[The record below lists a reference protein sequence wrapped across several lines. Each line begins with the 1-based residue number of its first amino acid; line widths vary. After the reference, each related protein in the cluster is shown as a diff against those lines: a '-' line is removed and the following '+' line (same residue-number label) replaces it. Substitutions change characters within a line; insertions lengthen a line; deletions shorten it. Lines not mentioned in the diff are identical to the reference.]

1 MKGTVVSTWLRTC
14 RDLYGNEVIN
24 KSLKSVNWS
33 ENIVFTPLEDVNDTQ
48 IFSLIQTIADNVG
61 TSVNGLWQVIGE
73 NNLQKFSEDYPVFFK
88 RVNLYKFLDSL
99 NFIHSII
106 MKKIRGARPPKMHLE
121 PISSNSIYFTYRSDR
136 ELFDYFLGLLNG
148 SAKYFGENIEI
159 KEVERKKGELKVHI
173 KFENTIQRS
182 KRYKFSNSLSSIGLK
197 SLELKM
203 AVPIFVV
210 ITFISILIAGLPKG
224 LIIGVIS
231 GIISVFVSYMT
242 IKPLNDIIENIE
254 NNNFDAIEK
263 SITTN
268 DKLEKIYK
276 GISKLKDNIGKDSTS
291 ANLVVNELATF
302 TQAMYNT
309 TEKMR
314 KTTEE
319 IASYS
324 EQVSELATQQEL
336 STETLVKQT
345 NENILALKD
354 LVNSEDRN
362 KNELDKSVEKI
373 NQSHINVDRSSEAI
387 KESLKSF
394 MDVKE
399 KGKNLQRKA
408 EDITHI
414 VSLVS
419 GISSQ
424 TNLLA
429 LNASIEAARAGEQ
442 GRGFAVVAEEVRKL
456 AEESAK
462 SATEINSVIGEI
474 KGNIKEIYE
483 DTVTTRKLNDDTQAS
498 LLKTKEKFGVIDN
511 NINELEENIKEV
523 TYSLDKITQ
532 SKDTVVYKISEVA
545 AVSQETAAITEE
557 VSAASEEQSSGL
569 QEMAGE
575 AETLKDY
582 SEILNNLIKKFKM

>member
-14 RDLYGNEVIN
+14 RDLYGNDVIN

-456 AEESAK
+456 AEQSQQAVKDINSNLSFFAE
-462 SATEINSVIGEI
+462 EINLLVTSIENQY
-474 KGNIKEIYE
+474 NILELETDNLE
-483 DTVTTRKLNDDTQAS
+483 DVRRTS
-498 LLKTKEKFGVIDN
+498 LEA
-511 NINELEENIKEV
+511 NELIKVVSSETNKSIIQLNNEVKSVEEMFKTID
-523 TYSLDKITQ
+523 SLASI
-532 SKDTVVYKISEVA
+532 A
-545 AVSQETAAITEE
+545 AEN
-557 VSAASEEQSSGL
+557 AASSQQVNQDIEEFTRNIQDMIDTL
-569 QEMAGE
+569 QKV
-575 AETLKDY
+575 KDVGDNF
-582 SEILNNLIKKFKM
+582 SNDIDI

>member
-254 NNNFDAIEK
+254 NNNFDAIDK

-314 KTTEE
+314 KTTDE

-456 AEESAK
+456 AEQSQQAVKDINSNLSFFAE
-462 SATEINSVIGEI
+462 EINLLVTSIENQY
-474 KGNIKEIYE
+474 NILELE
-483 DTVTTRKLNDDTQAS
+483 TDNLENVRRTS
-498 LLKTKEKFGVIDN
+498 LEA
-511 NINELEENIKEV
+511 NELIKVVSSETNKSIIQLNNEVKSVEEMFKTID
-523 TYSLDKITQ
+523 SLASI
-532 SKDTVVYKISEVA
+532 A
-545 AVSQETAAITEE
+545 AEN
-557 VSAASEEQSSGL
+557 AASSQQVNQDIEEFTRNIQDMIDTL
-569 QEMAGE
+569 QKV
-575 AETLKDY
+575 KDVGDNF
-582 SEILNNLIKKFKM
+582 SNDIDI

>member
-231 GIISVFVSYMT
+231 GIISVVVSYMT

-456 AEESAK
+456 AEQSQQAVKDINSNLSFFAE
-462 SATEINSVIGEI
+462 EINLLVTSIENQY
-474 KGNIKEIYE
+474 NILELETDNLE
-483 DTVTTRKLNDDTQAS
+483 DVRRTS
-498 LLKTKEKFGVIDN
+498 LEA
-511 NINELEENIKEV
+511 NELIKVVSSETNKSIIQLNNEVKSVEEMFKTID
-523 TYSLDKITQ
+523 SLASI
-532 SKDTVVYKISEVA
+532 A
-545 AVSQETAAITEE
+545 AEN
-557 VSAASEEQSSGL
+557 AASSQQVNQDIEEFTRNIQDMIDTL
-569 QEMAGE
+569 QKV
-575 AETLKDY
+575 KDVGDNF
-582 SEILNNLIKKFKM
+582 SNDIDI

>member
-399 KGKNLQRKA
+399 KCKNLQRKA

-456 AEESAK
+456 AEQSQQAVKDINSNLSFFAE
-462 SATEINSVIGEI
+462 EINLLVTSIENQY
-474 KGNIKEIYE
+474 NILELETDNLE
-483 DTVTTRKLNDDTQAS
+483 DVRRTS
-498 LLKTKEKFGVIDN
+498 LEA
-511 NINELEENIKEV
+511 NELIKVVSSETNKSIIQLNNEVKSVEEMFKTID
-523 TYSLDKITQ
+523 SLASI
-532 SKDTVVYKISEVA
+532 A
-545 AVSQETAAITEE
+545 AEN
-557 VSAASEEQSSGL
+557 AASSQQVNQDIEEFTRNIQDMIDTL
-569 QEMAGE
+569 QKV
-575 AETLKDY
+575 KDVGDNF
-582 SEILNNLIKKFKM
+582 SNDIDI

>member
-33 ENIVFTPLEDVNDTQ
+33 ENIVFTPLEDVNDPQ
-48 IFSLIQTIADNVG
+48 IFNLIQTIADNVG
-61 TSVNGLWQVIGE
+61 TSVNELWQVIGE
-73 NNLQKFSEDYPVFFK
+73 NNLQKFSEDYPIFFK

-106 MKKIRGARPPKMHLE
+106 MKKIRGSRPPKMHLE
-121 PISSNSIYFTYRSDR
+121 PISNNSIYLTYKSDR

-148 SAKYFGENIEI
+148 SAKHFGETIEI
-159 KEVERKKGELKVHI
+159 REVERKKGELKVHI
-173 KFENTIQRS
+173 NFGNTIQHS
-182 KRYKFSNSLSSIGLK
+182 KRYIFSNSLSRIGLK

-203 AVPIFVV
+203 TVPIFI
-210 ITFISILIAGLPKG
+210 ITTCISILLAGLSKG

-231 GIISVFVSYMT
+231 GIVSAFVCYMT

-254 NNNFDAIEK
+254 NNNFEAVDR
-263 SITTN
+263 SISTN

-291 ANLVVNELATF
+291 ASLAANELSTF
-302 TQAMYNT
+302 TKAMHNT

-319 IASYS
+319 ISSYS
-324 EQVSELATQQEL
+324 EQVSELAMQQEL

-354 LVNSEDRN
+354 LVKTEDKN

-373 NQSHINVDRSSEAI
+373 NQSHINVDKSSEAI

-408 EDITHI
+408 EDITNI
-414 VSLVS
+414 VSLVA

-456 AEESAK
+456 AEQSQQAVKDINSNLSFFAE
-462 SATEINSVIGEI
+462 EINSLVTSIESQY
-474 KGNIKEIYE
+474 NILELE
-483 DTVTTRKLNDDTQAS
+483 TDNLENVRKIS
-498 LLKTKEKFGVIDN
+498 LEA
-511 NINELEENIKEV
+511 NELIKVVSNETNKSIIQLNNEVKSVEEMFKTID
-523 TYSLDKITQ
+523 SLASI
-532 SKDTVVYKISEVA
+532 A
-545 AVSQETAAITEE
+545 AEN
-557 VSAASEEQSSGL
+557 AASSQQVNQDIEEFTRNIQDMIDTL
-569 QEMAGE
+569 QKI
-575 AETLKDY
+575 KDVGDNF
-582 SEILNNLIKKFKM
+582 ENDVNI

>member
-456 AEESAK
+456 AEQSQQAVKDINSNLSFFAE
-462 SATEINSVIGEI
+462 EINLLVTSIENQY
-474 KGNIKEIYE
+474 NILELETDNLE
-483 DTVTTRKLNDDTQAS
+483 DVRRTS
-498 LLKTKEKFGVIDN
+498 LEA
-511 NINELEENIKEV
+511 NELIKVVSSETNKSIIQLNNEVKSVEEMFKTID
-523 TYSLDKITQ
+523 SLASI
-532 SKDTVVYKISEVA
+532 A
-545 AVSQETAAITEE
+545 AEN
-557 VSAASEEQSSGL
+557 AASSQQVNQDIEEFTRDIQDMIDTL
-569 QEMAGE
+569 QKV
-575 AETLKDY
+575 KDVGDNF
-582 SEILNNLIKKFKM
+582 SNDIDI

>member
-254 NNNFDAIEK
+254 NNNFDAIDK

-456 AEESAK
+456 AEQSQQAVK
-462 SATEINSVIGEI
+462 DINS
-474 KGNIKEIYE
+474 N
-483 DTVTTRKLNDDTQAS
+483 
-498 LLKTKEKFGVIDN
+498 F
-511 NINELEENIKEV
+511 
-523 TYSLDKITQ
+523 
-532 SKDTVVYKISEVA
+532 
-545 AVSQETAAITEE
+545 
-557 VSAASEEQSSGL
+557 
-569 QEMAGE
+569 
-575 AETLKDY
+575 
-582 SEILNNLIKKFKM
+582 ILCRRN

>member
-456 AEESAK
+456 AEQSQQAVKDINSNLSFFAE
-462 SATEINSVIGEI
+462 EINLLVTSIENQY
-474 KGNIKEIYE
+474 NILELETDNLE
-483 DTVTTRKLNDDTQAS
+483 DVRRIS
-498 LLKTKEKFGVIDN
+498 LEA
-511 NINELEENIKEV
+511 NELIKVVSSETNKSIIQLNNEVKSVEEMFKTID
-523 TYSLDKITQ
+523 SLASI
-532 SKDTVVYKISEVA
+532 A
-545 AVSQETAAITEE
+545 AEN
-557 VSAASEEQSSGL
+557 AASSQQVNQDIEEFTRNIQDMIDTL
-569 QEMAGE
+569 QKV
-575 AETLKDY
+575 KDVGDNF
-582 SEILNNLIKKFKM
+582 SNDIDI

>member
-33 ENIVFTPLEDVNDTQ
+33 EKIVFTPLEDVNDTQ

-173 KFENTIQRS
+173 KFENTIQHS
-182 KRYKFSNSLSSIGLK
+182 KRYKFSNSLSSIGVK

-254 NNNFDAIEK
+254 NNNFEAIDK

-276 GISKLKDNIGKDSTS
+276 GISKLKDSIGKDSTS
-291 ANLVVNELATF
+291 ANLAVNELATF

-456 AEESAK
+456 AEQSQQAVKDIK
-462 SATEINSVIGEI
+462 SNLSFFAEEINLLVTSIENQY
-474 KGNIKEIYE
+474 NILEQE
-483 DTVTTRKLNDDTQAS
+483 T
-498 LLKTKEKFGVIDN
+498 DN
-511 NINELEENIKEV
+511 LENVRRTSSEANELIKVVSSETNKSIIQLNNEVKSVEEMFKTID
-523 TYSLDKITQ
+523 SLASI
-532 SKDTVVYKISEVA
+532 A
-545 AVSQETAAITEE
+545 AEN
-557 VSAASEEQSSGL
+557 AASSQQVNQDIEEFTRNIQDMIDTL
-569 QEMAGE
+569 QKV
-575 AETLKDY
+575 KDVGDNF
-582 SEILNNLIKKFKM
+582 SNDIDI

>member
-48 IFSLIQTIADNVG
+48 IFILIQTIADNVG

-254 NNNFDAIEK
+254 NNNFDAIDK

-456 AEESAK
+456 AEQSQQAVKDINSNLSFFAE
-462 SATEINSVIGEI
+462 EINLLVTSIENQY
-474 KGNIKEIYE
+474 NILELE
-483 DTVTTRKLNDDTQAS
+483 TDNLENVRRTS
-498 LLKTKEKFGVIDN
+498 LEA
-511 NINELEENIKEV
+511 NELIKVVSSETNKSIIQLNNEVKSVEEMFKTID
-523 TYSLDKITQ
+523 SLASI
-532 SKDTVVYKISEVA
+532 A
-545 AVSQETAAITEE
+545 AEN
-557 VSAASEEQSSGL
+557 AASSQQVNQDIEEFTRNIQDMIDTL
-569 QEMAGE
+569 QKV
-575 AETLKDY
+575 KDVGDNF
-582 SEILNNLIKKFKM
+582 SNDIDI

>member
-48 IFSLIQTIADNVG
+48 IFSLIQIIADNVG

-254 NNNFDAIEK
+254 NNNFDAIDK

-456 AEESAK
+456 AEQSQQAVKDINSNLSFFAE
-462 SATEINSVIGEI
+462 EINLLVTSIENQY
-474 KGNIKEIYE
+474 NILELE
-483 DTVTTRKLNDDTQAS
+483 TDNLENVRRTS
-498 LLKTKEKFGVIDN
+498 LEA
-511 NINELEENIKEV
+511 NELIKVVSSETNKSIIQLNNEVKSVEEMFKTID
-523 TYSLDKITQ
+523 SLASI
-532 SKDTVVYKISEVA
+532 A
-545 AVSQETAAITEE
+545 AEN
-557 VSAASEEQSSGL
+557 AASSQQVNQDIEEFTRNIQDMIDTL
-569 QEMAGE
+569 QKV
-575 AETLKDY
+575 KDVGDNF
-582 SEILNNLIKKFKM
+582 SNDIDI

>member
-159 KEVERKKGELKVHI
+159 KEVEREKGELKVHI

-254 NNNFDAIEK
+254 NNNFDAIDK

-456 AEESAK
+456 AEQSQQAVKDINSNLSFFAE
-462 SATEINSVIGEI
+462 EINLLVTSIENQY
-474 KGNIKEIYE
+474 NILELE
-483 DTVTTRKLNDDTQAS
+483 TDNLENVRRTS
-498 LLKTKEKFGVIDN
+498 LEA
-511 NINELEENIKEV
+511 NELIKVVSSETNKSIIQLNNEVKSVEEMFKTID
-523 TYSLDKITQ
+523 SLASI
-532 SKDTVVYKISEVA
+532 A
-545 AVSQETAAITEE
+545 AEN
-557 VSAASEEQSSGL
+557 AASSQQVNQDIEEFTRNIQDMIDTL
-569 QEMAGE
+569 QKV
-575 AETLKDY
+575 KDVGDNF
-582 SEILNNLIKKFKM
+582 SNDIDI

>member
-302 TQAMYNT
+302 TQVMYNT

-456 AEESAK
+456 AEQSQQAVKDINSNLSFFAE
-462 SATEINSVIGEI
+462 EINLLVTSIENQY
-474 KGNIKEIYE
+474 NILELETDNLE
-483 DTVTTRKLNDDTQAS
+483 DVRRTS
-498 LLKTKEKFGVIDN
+498 LEA
-511 NINELEENIKEV
+511 NELIKVVSSETNKSIIQLNNEVKSVEEMFKTID
-523 TYSLDKITQ
+523 SLASI
-532 SKDTVVYKISEVA
+532 A
-545 AVSQETAAITEE
+545 AEN
-557 VSAASEEQSSGL
+557 AASSQQVNQDIEEFTRNIQDMIDTL
-569 QEMAGE
+569 QKV
-575 AETLKDY
+575 KDVGDNF
-582 SEILNNLIKKFKM
+582 SNDIDI

>member
-33 ENIVFTPLEDVNDTQ
+33 ENIVFTPLEDVNDIQ
-48 IFSLIQTIADNVG
+48 IFNLIQTIADNVG
-61 TSVNGLWQVIGE
+61 TSVNELWQVIGE

-106 MKKIRGARPPKMHLE
+106 MKKIRGAKPPKMHLE

-148 SAKYFGENIEI
+148 SAKHFGENIEV

-173 KFENTIQRS
+173 KFENTIQHS
-182 KRYKFSNSLSSIGLK
+182 KRYIFSNSLSSIGLK
-197 SLELKM
+197 SLELKI
-203 AVPIFVV
+203 AVPIFLI
-210 ITFISILIAGLPKG
+210 ITCISILLVGLPKG
-224 LIIGVIS
+224 LIIGITS
-231 GIISVFVSYMT
+231 GIISVFVSYIT

-254 NNNFDAIEK
+254 NNKFEVIEK

-276 GISKLKDNIGKDSTS
+276 GISKLKENIGKDSTS
-291 ANLVVNELATF
+291 ANLAVNELATF
-302 TQAMYNT
+302 TQAMYDT

-354 LVNSEDRN
+354 LVNSEDKN

-373 NQSHINVDRSSEAI
+373 NQSHINVDKSSEAI

-408 EDITHI
+408 EDITQI

-456 AEESAK
+456 AEQSQQAVKDINSNLSFFAE
-462 SATEINSVIGEI
+462 EINSLVTSIENQYNI
-474 KGNIKEIYE
+474 LELETGNLEN
-483 DTVTTRKLNDDTQAS
+483 VRKIS
-498 LLKTKEKFGVIDN
+498 LEA
-511 NINELEENIKEV
+511 NELIKVVSNETNKSIIQLNNEVKSVEEMFETID
-523 TYSLDKITQ
+523 SLASI
-532 SKDTVVYKISEVA
+532 A
-545 AVSQETAAITEE
+545 AEN
-557 VSAASEEQSSGL
+557 AASSQQVNQDIEEFTRNIQDMIDTLQKVKDVGDNFSSNI
-569 QEMAGE
+569 
-575 AETLKDY
+575 D
-582 SEILNNLIKKFKM
+582 I

>member
-48 IFSLIQTIADNVG
+48 IFSLIQIIADNVG

-254 NNNFDAIEK
+254 NNNFDAIDK

-456 AEESAK
+456 AEQSQQAVKDINSNLSFFAE
-462 SATEINSVIGEI
+462 EINLLVTSIENQY
-474 KGNIKEIYE
+474 NILELETDNLE
-483 DTVTTRKLNDDTQAS
+483 DVRRTS
-498 LLKTKEKFGVIDN
+498 LEA
-511 NINELEENIKEV
+511 NELIKVVSSETNKSIIQLNNEVKSVEEMFKTID
-523 TYSLDKITQ
+523 SLASI
-532 SKDTVVYKISEVA
+532 A
-545 AVSQETAAITEE
+545 AEN
-557 VSAASEEQSSGL
+557 AASSQQVNQDIEEFTRNIQDMIDTL
-569 QEMAGE
+569 QKV
-575 AETLKDY
+575 KDVGDNF
-582 SEILNNLIKKFKM
+582 SNDIDI

>member
-254 NNNFDAIEK
+254 NNNFDAIDK

-456 AEESAK
+456 AEQSQQAVKDINSNLSFFAE
-462 SATEINSVIGEI
+462 EINLLVTSIENQY
-474 KGNIKEIYE
+474 NILELE
-483 DTVTTRKLNDDTQAS
+483 TDNLENVRRTS
-498 LLKTKEKFGVIDN
+498 LEA
-511 NINELEENIKEV
+511 NELIKVVSSETNKSIIQLNNEVKSVEEMFKTID
-523 TYSLDKITQ
+523 SLASI
-532 SKDTVVYKISEVA
+532 A
-545 AVSQETAAITEE
+545 AEN
-557 VSAASEEQSSGL
+557 AASSQQVNQDIEEFTRNIQDMIDTL
-569 QEMAGE
+569 QKV
-575 AETLKDY
+575 KDVGDNF
-582 SEILNNLIKKFKM
+582 SNDIDI

>member
-1 MKGTVVSTWLRTC
+1 
-14 RDLYGNEVIN
+14 
-24 KSLKSVNWS
+24 
-33 ENIVFTPLEDVNDTQ
+33 
-48 IFSLIQTIADNVG
+48 
-61 TSVNGLWQVIGE
+61 
-73 NNLQKFSEDYPVFFK
+73 
-88 RVNLYKFLDSL
+88 
-99 NFIHSII
+99 
-106 MKKIRGARPPKMHLE
+106 
-121 PISSNSIYFTYRSDR
+121 
-136 ELFDYFLGLLNG
+136 
-148 SAKYFGENIEI
+148 
-159 KEVERKKGELKVHI
+159 
-173 KFENTIQRS
+173 
-182 KRYKFSNSLSSIGLK
+182 
-197 SLELKM
+197 
-203 AVPIFVV
+203 
-210 ITFISILIAGLPKG
+210 
-224 LIIGVIS
+224 
-231 GIISVFVSYMT
+231 
-242 IKPLNDIIENIE
+242 
-254 NNNFDAIEK
+254 
-263 SITTN
+263 
-268 DKLEKIYK
+268 
-276 GISKLKDNIGKDSTS
+276 
-291 ANLVVNELATF
+291 
-302 TQAMYNT
+302 MYNT

-456 AEESAK
+456 AEQSQQAVKDINSNLSFFAE
-462 SATEINSVIGEI
+462 EINLLVTSIENQY
-474 KGNIKEIYE
+474 NILELETDNLE
-483 DTVTTRKLNDDTQAS
+483 DVRRTS
-498 LLKTKEKFGVIDN
+498 LEA
-511 NINELEENIKEV
+511 NELIKVVSSETNKSIIQLNNEVKSVEEMFKTID
-523 TYSLDKITQ
+523 SLASI
-532 SKDTVVYKISEVA
+532 A
-545 AVSQETAAITEE
+545 AEN
-557 VSAASEEQSSGL
+557 AASSQQVNQDIEEFTRNIQDMIDTL
-569 QEMAGE
+569 QKV
-575 AETLKDY
+575 KDVGDNF
-582 SEILNNLIKKFKM
+582 SNDIDI

>member
-24 KSLKSVNWS
+24 KSLRSVNWS

-48 IFSLIQTIADNVG
+48 IFNLIQIIADNVE
-61 TSVNGLWQVIGE
+61 TSVNELWQIIGE
-73 NNLQKFSEDYPVFFK
+73 NNLQKFAEDYPVFFK
-88 RVNLYKFLDSL
+88 RVNLYRFLDSL

-106 MKKIRGARPPKMHLE
+106 MKKIKGAKPPKMLLE
-121 PISSNSIYFTYRSDR
+121 PISQNSIHLTYRSDR

-148 SAKYFGENIEI
+148 SAKHFGENIEI
-159 KEVERKKGELKVHI
+159 KELERKKSELKVHI
-173 KFENTIQRS
+173 KFENTIQHS
-182 KRYKFSNSLSSIGLK
+182 KKYIFSNSLSNIGLK
-197 SLELKM
+197 SLELKITI
-203 AVPIFVV
+203 PIF
-210 ITFISILIAGLPKG
+210 IIMTCISISITGLTKG
-224 LIIGVIS
+224 LIIGVVS
-231 GIISVFVSYMT
+231 GILSAFISHMT

-254 NNNFDAIEK
+254 NNNFEAINK
-263 SITTN
+263 SISTN
-268 DKLEKIYK
+268 DKLERIYK
-276 GISKLKDNIGKDSTS
+276 GISNLKDNIGKDSTS
-291 ANLVVNELATF
+291 ANLVVNELSTF

-309 TEKMR
+309 TERMR

-324 EQVSELATQQEL
+324 EQVSELAMQQEL
-336 STETLVKQT
+336 STETLVNQT
-345 NENILALKD
+345 NENILALKE
-354 LVNSEDRN
+354 LVKSEDKN

-408 EDITHI
+408 EDITNI

-456 AEESAK
+456 AEQSQQAVKDINSNLSFFAE
-462 SATEINSVIGEI
+462 EINALVKSIENQYSI
-474 KGNIKEIYE
+474 
-483 DTVTTRKLNDDTQAS
+483 L
-498 LLKTKEKFGVIDN
+498 
-511 NINELEENIKEV
+511 ELETGNLENV
-523 TYSLDKITQ
+523 R
-532 SKDTVVYKISEVA
+532 KISLEANDLIKVVSNETNKSIVQLNNEVRS
-545 AVSQETAAITEE
+545 VEEMFKTIDSLAAIAAEN
-557 VSAASEEQSSGL
+557 AASSQQVNQDIEEFTRSIQDMIDTL
-569 QEMAGE
+569 QKV
-575 AETLKDY
+575 KDVGDNF
-582 SEILNNLIKKFKM
+582 SNDISI

>member
-254 NNNFDAIEK
+254 NNNFDAIDK

-456 AEESAK
+456 AEQSQQAVKDINSNLSFFAE
-462 SATEINSVIGEI
+462 EINLLVTSIENQY
-474 KGNIKEIYE
+474 NILELE
-483 DTVTTRKLNDDTQAS
+483 TDNLENVRRTS
-498 LLKTKEKFGVIDN
+498 LEA
-511 NINELEENIKEV
+511 NELIKVVPSETNKSIIQLNNEVKSVEEMFKTID
-523 TYSLDKITQ
+523 SLASI
-532 SKDTVVYKISEVA
+532 A
-545 AVSQETAAITEE
+545 AEN
-557 VSAASEEQSSGL
+557 AASSQQVNQDIEEFTRNIQDMIDTL
-569 QEMAGE
+569 QKV
-575 AETLKDY
+575 KDVGDNF
-582 SEILNNLIKKFKM
+582 SNDIDI

>member
-254 NNNFDAIEK
+254 NNNFDAIDK

-456 AEESAK
+456 AEQSQQAVKDINSNLSFFAE
-462 SATEINSVIGEI
+462 EINLLVTSIENQY
-474 KGNIKEIYE
+474 NILELETDNLE
-483 DTVTTRKLNDDTQAS
+483 DVRRTS
-498 LLKTKEKFGVIDN
+498 LEA
-511 NINELEENIKEV
+511 NELIKVVSSETNKSIIQLNNEVKSVEEMFKTID
-523 TYSLDKITQ
+523 SLASI
-532 SKDTVVYKISEVA
+532 A
-545 AVSQETAAITEE
+545 AEN
-557 VSAASEEQSSGL
+557 AASSQQVNQDIEEFTRNIQDMIDTL
-569 QEMAGE
+569 QKV
-575 AETLKDY
+575 KDVGDNF
-582 SEILNNLIKKFKM
+582 SNDIDI

>member
-173 KFENTIQRS
+173 KFENTIQHS
-182 KRYKFSNSLSSIGLK
+182 KRYKFSNSLSSIGVK

-254 NNNFDAIEK
+254 NNNFEAIDK

-276 GISKLKDNIGKDSTS
+276 GISKLKDSIGKDSTS
-291 ANLVVNELATF
+291 ANLAVNELATF

-456 AEESAK
+456 AEQSQQAVKDINSNLSFFAE
-462 SATEINSVIGEI
+462 EINLLVTSIENQY
-474 KGNIKEIYE
+474 NILEQE
-483 DTVTTRKLNDDTQAS
+483 T
-498 LLKTKEKFGVIDN
+498 DN
-511 NINELEENIKEV
+511 LENVRRTSSEANELIKVVSSETNKSIIQLNNEVKSVEEMFKTID
-523 TYSLDKITQ
+523 SLASI
-532 SKDTVVYKISEVA
+532 A
-545 AVSQETAAITEE
+545 AEN
-557 VSAASEEQSSGL
+557 AASSQQVNQDIEEFTRNIQDMIDTL
-569 QEMAGE
+569 QKV
-575 AETLKDY
+575 KDVGDNF
-582 SEILNNLIKKFKM
+582 SNDIDI

>member
-1 MKGTVVSTWLRTC
+1 MNCLSYSYL
-14 RDLYGNEVIN
+14 
-24 KSLKSVNWS
+24 
-33 ENIVFTPLEDVNDTQ
+33 F
-48 IFSLIQTIADNVG
+48 
-61 TSVNGLWQVIGE
+61 
-73 NNLQKFSEDYPVFFK
+73 QKHF
-88 RVNLYKFLDSL
+88 
-99 NFIHSII
+99 
-106 MKKIRGARPPKMHLE
+106 
-121 PISSNSIYFTYRSDR
+121 
-136 ELFDYFLGLLNG
+136 YFLGLLNG

-456 AEESAK
+456 AEQSQQAVKDINSNLSFFAE
-462 SATEINSVIGEI
+462 EINLLVTSIENQY
-474 KGNIKEIYE
+474 NILELETDNLE
-483 DTVTTRKLNDDTQAS
+483 DVRRTS
-498 LLKTKEKFGVIDN
+498 LEA
-511 NINELEENIKEV
+511 NELIKVVSSETNKSIIQLNNEVKSVEEMFKTID
-523 TYSLDKITQ
+523 SLASI
-532 SKDTVVYKISEVA
+532 A
-545 AVSQETAAITEE
+545 AEN
-557 VSAASEEQSSGL
+557 AASSQQVNQDIEEFTRNIQDMIDTL
-569 QEMAGE
+569 QKV
-575 AETLKDY
+575 KDVGDNF
-582 SEILNNLIKKFKM
+582 SNDIDI

>member
-48 IFSLIQTIADNVG
+48 IFSLIQTISDNVG

-254 NNNFDAIEK
+254 NNNFDAIDK

-456 AEESAK
+456 AEQSQQAVKDINSNLSFFAE
-462 SATEINSVIGEI
+462 EINLLVTSIENQY
-474 KGNIKEIYE
+474 NILELE
-483 DTVTTRKLNDDTQAS
+483 TDNLENVRRTS
-498 LLKTKEKFGVIDN
+498 LEA
-511 NINELEENIKEV
+511 NELIKVVSSETNKSIIQLNNEVKSVEEMFKTID
-523 TYSLDKITQ
+523 SLASI
-532 SKDTVVYKISEVA
+532 A
-545 AVSQETAAITEE
+545 AEN
-557 VSAASEEQSSGL
+557 AASSQQVNQDIEEFTRNIQDMIDTL
-569 QEMAGE
+569 QKV
-575 AETLKDY
+575 KDVGDNF
-582 SEILNNLIKKFKM
+582 SNDIDI

>member
-268 DKLEKIYK
+268 D
-276 GISKLKDNIGKDSTS
+276 
-291 ANLVVNELATF
+291 
-302 TQAMYNT
+302 
-309 TEKMR
+309 
-314 KTTEE
+314 
-319 IASYS
+319 
-324 EQVSELATQQEL
+324 
-336 STETLVKQT
+336 
-345 NENILALKD
+345 
-354 LVNSEDRN
+354 
-362 KNELDKSVEKI
+362 
-373 NQSHINVDRSSEAI
+373 
-387 KESLKSF
+387 
-394 MDVKE
+394 
-399 KGKNLQRKA
+399 
-408 EDITHI
+408 
-414 VSLVS
+414 
-419 GISSQ
+419 
-424 TNLLA
+424 
-429 LNASIEAARAGEQ
+429 
-442 GRGFAVVAEEVRKL
+442 
-456 AEESAK
+456 
-462 SATEINSVIGEI
+462 
-474 KGNIKEIYE
+474 
-483 DTVTTRKLNDDTQAS
+483 
-498 LLKTKEKFGVIDN
+498 
-511 NINELEENIKEV
+511 
-523 TYSLDKITQ
+523 
-532 SKDTVVYKISEVA
+532 
-545 AVSQETAAITEE
+545 
-557 VSAASEEQSSGL
+557 
-569 QEMAGE
+569 
-575 AETLKDY
+575 
-582 SEILNNLIKKFKM
+582 

>member
-33 ENIVFTPLEDVNDTQ
+33 ENIVFTPLEDVDDTQ

-231 GIISVFVSYMT
+231 GIISVFASYMT

-254 NNNFDAIEK
+254 NNNFDAIDK

-456 AEESAK
+456 AEQSQQAVKDINSNLSFFAE
-462 SATEINSVIGEI
+462 EINLLVTSIENQY
-474 KGNIKEIYE
+474 NILELE
-483 DTVTTRKLNDDTQAS
+483 TDNLENVRRTS
-498 LLKTKEKFGVIDN
+498 LEA
-511 NINELEENIKEV
+511 NELIKVVSSETNKSIIQLNNEVKSVEEMFKTID
-523 TYSLDKITQ
+523 SLASI
-532 SKDTVVYKISEVA
+532 A
-545 AVSQETAAITEE
+545 AEN
-557 VSAASEEQSSGL
+557 AASSQQVNQDIEEFTRNIQDMIDTL
-569 QEMAGE
+569 QKV
-575 AETLKDY
+575 KDVGDNF
-582 SEILNNLIKKFKM
+582 SNDIDI

>member
-33 ENIVFTPLEDVNDTQ
+33 ENIVFTPLEDVDDTQ

-254 NNNFDAIEK
+254 NNNFDAIDK

-456 AEESAK
+456 AEQSQQAVKDINSNLSFFAE
-462 SATEINSVIGEI
+462 EINLLVTSIENQY
-474 KGNIKEIYE
+474 NILELE
-483 DTVTTRKLNDDTQAS
+483 TDNLENVRRTS
-498 LLKTKEKFGVIDN
+498 LEA
-511 NINELEENIKEV
+511 NELIKVVSSETNKSIIQLNNEVKSVEEMFKTID
-523 TYSLDKITQ
+523 SLASI
-532 SKDTVVYKISEVA
+532 A
-545 AVSQETAAITEE
+545 AEN
-557 VSAASEEQSSGL
+557 AASSQQVNQDIEEFTRNIQDMIDTL
-569 QEMAGE
+569 QKV
-575 AETLKDY
+575 KDVGDNF
-582 SEILNNLIKKFKM
+582 SNDIDI

>member
-456 AEESAK
+456 AEQSQQAVKDINSNLSFFAE
-462 SATEINSVIGEI
+462 EINLLVTSIENQY
-474 KGNIKEIYE
+474 NILELE
-483 DTVTTRKLNDDTQAS
+483 TDNLENVRRTS
-498 LLKTKEKFGVIDN
+498 LEA
-511 NINELEENIKEV
+511 NELIKVVSSETNKSIIQLNNEVKSVEEMFKTID
-523 TYSLDKITQ
+523 SLASI
-532 SKDTVVYKISEVA
+532 A
-545 AVSQETAAITEE
+545 AEN
-557 VSAASEEQSSGL
+557 AASSQQVNQDIEEFTRNIQDMIDTL
-569 QEMAGE
+569 QKV
-575 AETLKDY
+575 KDVGDNF
-582 SEILNNLIKKFKM
+582 SNEIDI

>member
-254 NNNFDAIEK
+254 NNNFDAIDK

-291 ANLVVNELATF
+291 ANLAVNELATF

-456 AEESAK
+456 AEQSQQAVKDINSNLSFFAE
-462 SATEINSVIGEI
+462 EINLLVTSIENQY
-474 KGNIKEIYE
+474 NILELE
-483 DTVTTRKLNDDTQAS
+483 TDNLENVRRTS
-498 LLKTKEKFGVIDN
+498 LEA
-511 NINELEENIKEV
+511 NELIKVVSSETNKSIIQLNNEVKSVEEMFKTID
-523 TYSLDKITQ
+523 SLASI
-532 SKDTVVYKISEVA
+532 A
-545 AVSQETAAITEE
+545 AEN
-557 VSAASEEQSSGL
+557 AASSQQVNQDIEEFTRNIQDMIDTL
-569 QEMAGE
+569 QKV
-575 AETLKDY
+575 KDVGDNF
-582 SEILNNLIKKFKM
+582 SNDIDI

>member
-33 ENIVFTPLEDVNDTQ
+33 ENIVFTPLEDVDDTQ

-231 GIISVFVSYMT
+231 GIISVFASYMT

-254 NNNFDAIEK
+254 NNNFDAIDK

-456 AEESAK
+456 AEQSQQAVKDINSNLSFFAE
-462 SATEINSVIGEI
+462 EINLLVTSIENQY
-474 KGNIKEIYE
+474 NILELETDNLE
-483 DTVTTRKLNDDTQAS
+483 DVRRTS
-498 LLKTKEKFGVIDN
+498 LEA
-511 NINELEENIKEV
+511 NELIKVVSSETNKSIIQLNNEVKSVEEMFKTID
-523 TYSLDKITQ
+523 SLASI
-532 SKDTVVYKISEVA
+532 A
-545 AVSQETAAITEE
+545 AEN
-557 VSAASEEQSSGL
+557 AASSQQVNQDIEEFTRNIQDMIDTL
-569 QEMAGE
+569 QKV
-575 AETLKDY
+575 KDVGDNF
-582 SEILNNLIKKFKM
+582 SNDIDI